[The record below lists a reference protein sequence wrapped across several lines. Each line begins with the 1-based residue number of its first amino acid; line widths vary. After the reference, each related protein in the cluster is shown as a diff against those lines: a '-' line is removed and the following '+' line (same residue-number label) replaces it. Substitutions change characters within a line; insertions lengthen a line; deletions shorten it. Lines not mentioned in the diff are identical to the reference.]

1 MDNESVASATIRIET
16 QLPIGVRR
24 RQLSVRTFLLGV
36 LLCIADD
43 RPAHLTRVHR
53 ALLAL
58 GEADRWRLGVY
69 MHYKRGPHLLTYR
82 QIERTARLVTKVLS
96 RQDPDGTPSELLSE
110 LSDSL
115 LEASVGWGYKHQ
127 SSSYACDWSDVSSF
141 SNPPLSAGG
150 PCADP
155 EASWGHRNANNP
167 GTRHELFFGYF
178 FQVATMVRDE
188 GGRDVAELVR
198 RMLVTSCHVDP
209 PHAFVSVL
217 ERMSESQIAIGD
229 VISDSGYAHRVPEHW
244 AARLRHIGAELVTD
258 LHPFDRGPK
267 GTHGGA
273 VIFNGALYCPS
284 TPKALFDLGPLARD
298 ATKEQTQAHDQLTAE
313 LDRYRLGR
321 ISKDDSDGYHRA
333 MCPAALGKCRCP
345 LRPESMALSLERP
358 EVFDPPEHPPVCC
371 SQKTLTVGPEVAP
384 KTAQKHP
391 YPSKA
396 HRHSYARRTAAE
408 RTNATI
414 KDPATTDVNR
424 GWCRLMGLAPITVF
438 IACALVV
445 RNLRVTDSTEAR
457 RENDERQMAAGKEPK
472 TRRRRRRT
480 LSDLVGA
487 TKTTA

>member
-1 MDNESVASATIRIET
+1 LDDVSVARVITRIET
-16 QLPIGVRR
+16 LLPIGVRQ
-24 RQLSVRTFLLGV
+24 RQLSVRTLWLGI

-43 RPAHLTRVHR
+43 RPAHLIRVHQ

-58 GEADRWRLGVY
+58 GDADRWRLGVY
-69 MHYKRGPHLLTYR
+69 MRYKRGRHLLTYR
-82 QIERTARLVTKVLS
+82 QVERTARLVFEALS
-96 RQDPDGTPSELLSE
+96 KPHPDGTPSELLSE
-110 LSDSL
+110 FSDSL
-115 LEASVGWGYKHQ
+115 LEASVGEEYKHQ
-127 SSSYACDWSDVSSF
+127 SSSYACDWSDVCSF
-141 SNPPLSAGG
+141 SSPPLSAGG

-178 FQVATMVRDE
+178 FQVATMVADE
-188 GGRDVAELVR
+188 DGGDVAELVR

-209 PHAFVSVL
+209 PHAFIFVL
-217 ERMSESQIAIGD
+217 VRMSESGIVIAD
-229 VISDSGYAHRVPEHW
+229 VICDSGYAHRVPEHW
-244 AARLRHIGAELVTD
+244 AAPLRLIGASLVMD
-258 LHPFDRGPK
+258 LHPSDRGPK
-267 GTHGGA
+267 GTYGGA
-273 VIFNGALYCPS
+273 VIFNGAFYCPS

-298 ATKEQTQAHDQLTAE
+298 ASKDQIRAHDQLTTE

-321 ISKDDSDGYHRA
+321 ISKEDSDGYQRV
-333 MCPAALGKCRCP
+333 MCPAVLGKCRCP
-345 LRPESMALSLERP
+345 LRPESLTLSHERP
-358 EVFDPPEHPPVCC
+358 EVLDPPEHPPVCC
-371 SQKTLTVGPEVAP
+371 TQKTLTVGPEVAA

-396 HRHSYARRTAAE
+396 HRYSYARRTAAE

-414 KDPATTDVNR
+414 KDPARTDVSR

-445 RNLRVTDSTEAR
+445 RNMRVIDSFEVR
-457 RENDERQMAAGKEPK
+457 REDDERRMAAGREPK

-487 TKTTA
+487 SATPP